1 MVGGRL
7 TIRSLLE
14 LNESCLR
21 NNGFLDPWREQK
33 HIENEASIKR
43 LRDRLNELDE
53 LKCNNKKW
61 EELVK
66 GLLAGNMFDWGA
78 SAVTEILQ
86 NDKTFGL
93 QEALTKIQQRPWLVD
108 GLDNWLKRVLHENQI
123 PHKCAVIFVDNS
135 GIDIV
140 LGVLPFARELL
151 QRKTKVILC
160 ANSEPSLNDIT
171 YDELKMVIEKCC
183 DECKIL
189 ENALKTNELQIYPNG
204 QTGPCLDFR
213 NLNPGKNFLFFKIK
227 KKIPTKN

>member
-1 MVGGRL
+1 MLNFRATGRL

-21 NNGFLDPWREQK
+21 NNGFFDPWKEQK
-33 HIENEASIKR
+33 QIENEASIKR
-43 LRDRLNELDE
+43 LRDRLTELDE
-53 LKCNNKKW
+53 LKCSSKKW

-78 SAVTEILQ
+78 SAVAEILQ
-86 NDKTFGL
+86 KDKTFGL
-93 QEALTKIQQRPWLVD
+93 QEALTKIQQRPWLID
-108 GLDNWLKRVLHENQI
+108 GLDNWLKRLNQTS
-123 PHKCAVIFVDNS
+123 HKCAVIFVDNS
-135 GIDIV
+135 GIDLV

-151 QRKTKVILC
+151 NRKTKVILC

-171 YDELKMVIEKCC
+171 FDELKIVIQKCC

-189 ENALKTNELQIYPNG
+189 ENSFKTKELQIFPNG

-213 NLNPGKNFLFFKIK
+213 NLNPGKIFF
-227 KKIPTKN
+227 